1 MAEKEEAARVE
12 RFVSYKDK
20 YLEIVAF
27 SPSPGQVATIW
38 RDVTEKRKRE
48 EEMRYLSFHDVLTG
62 LYNRAFFEEEIQR
75 LDRGRHLPLS
85 LIFLDV
91 DGLKEV
97 NDSLGHEEGDRLLG
111 EIAQVLRK
119 STEEMSSP
127 DGER

>member
-1 MAEKEEAARVE
+1 MC
-12 RFVSYKDK
+12 
-20 YLEIVAF
+20 I
-27 SPSPGQVATIW
+27 
-38 RDVTEKRKRE
+38 RDR
-48 EEMRYLSFHDVLTG
+48 
-62 LYNRAFFEEEIQR
+62 R

-119 STEEMSSP
+119 STRGGDEVIVLLP
-127 DGER
+127 QTTRCV

>member
-1 MAEKEEAARVE
+1 M
-12 RFVSYKDK
+12 
-20 YLEIVAF
+20 AF
-27 SPSPGQVATIW
+27 SPSSGQVATIW

-91 DGLKEV
+91 DG
-97 NDSLGHEEGDRLLG
+97 
-111 EIAQVLRK
+111 
-119 STEEMSSP
+119 
-127 DGER
+127 